1 MFTADLTTARLLLA
15 LFEAPS
21 NVFAAVKKTVH
32 RALDSVATCFVI
44 ISFAMGR
51 PTNAGPLAEFRPL
64 HQKLSASIGFLSTS
78 PMLLILQ
85 FGIIAIVPAPAT
97 SPELAMLVPVIIGLL
112 LVLQFLLL
120 GLLHVGASNAVS
132 QRPPK
137 VADRVQMPLT
147 ACDPCGTYE
156 VDPPRPRF
164 LA

>member
-1 MFTADLTTARLLLA
+1 MFTTDLAAAQLLLA

-21 NVFAAVKKTVH
+21 NFFAAVKKMVH
-32 RALDSVATCFVI
+32 RALDIVATCFVI

-51 PTNAGPLAEFRPL
+51 PSNAGPLAELKPL
-64 HQKLSASIGFLSTS
+64 QQKLSASIGFLATA

-85 FGIIAIVPAPAT
+85 FGLIAIVPAPAT
-97 SPELAMLVPVIIGLL
+97 SPELAMLVPIIIGFL

-132 QRPPK
+132 HKLPK
-137 VADRVQMPLT
+137 FANRVETPFT
-147 ACDPCGTYE
+147 ACNPCGVYE